1 MAIAW
6 KISTLIQSTAPAN
19 KPMKNGSLMQEIH
32 EAKVDTMTP
41 RTTRCPM
48 SKEGRTVERRN
59 VEMAKKLER
68 TAEMKGIKME
78 LTTP

>member
-1 MAIAW
+1 MAQ
-6 KISTLIQSTAPAN
+6 K
-19 KPMKNGSLMQEIH
+19 
-32 EAKVDTMTP
+32 
-41 RTTRCPM
+41 TTRCPM

-78 LTTP
+78 LTIPYKITQCPMKTGIRMERMVDRMVERMVESP